1 MGNIGN
7 QAFVSPASMA
17 YGSGVR
23 LAKMEAGICQTEK
36 SSGYTRKIV
45 FASVVTVTLLATVCV
60 LAAASMQ
67 SEEALATRGGK
78 ALKFGDSI
86 NLMNIFN
93 EYIIVSPSG
102 RTSAGGFDSYHSNN
116 VLKILSPKGK
126 KGAVNYGDKV
136 VLMGPNGK
144 YLFTRYNGDVSCR
157 ASIIATDAEF
167 ELSGGKGPVLI
178 GNLVLLKSEYGY
190 LTAKPDGVTALAH
203 RATAMQKYTIGLP
216 GSETGLRHANGITFG
231 DTVMFQ
237 NANMEYLN
245 ADKNGWL
252 SIKSVASGRWAHFVV
267 LNPNNREGH
276 ITFGDLVVLRA
287 HNGRMVRS
295 LPNGDIQAVTEM
307 VDSSCEFTFIGTVG
321 HGSGIVHDQDSLAVK
336 AIYGGL
342 IDSTNVVHAKLNSNV
357 EMNKDS
363 VWKIKKVW
371 TDQF

>member
-126 KGAVNYGDKV
+126 KGAVNYGDKT

-144 YLFTRYNGDVSCR
+144 YLFTRYNGHVSCR
-157 ASIIATDAEF
+157 ASIIAADTEF
-167 ELSGGKGPVLI
+167 ELSGGKGPVLV
-178 GNLVLLKSEYGY
+178 GNLVLFKSEYGY
-190 LTAKPDGVTALAH
+190 LTAKPDGVTALSH
-203 RATAMQKYTIGLP
+203 RATAMQKYTVGLP
-216 GSETGLRHANGITFG
+216 GSETGLRHANGISYG
-231 DTVMFQ
+231 DTVMFE
-237 NANMEYLN
+237 NMDAEYLT

-252 SIKSVASGRWAHFVV
+252 SIMATSSGRWAHYVI
-267 LNPNNREGH
+267 LNPRNEEGR
-276 ITFGDLVVLRA
+276 ITYGDLIVLRA

-295 LPNGDIQAVTEM
+295 LPDRTIQAITEL
-307 VDSSCEFTFIGTVG
+307 VDDSCEFQLQGAIG
-321 HGSGIVHDQDSLAVK
+321 HSSGIVHDQDMLAIK
-336 AIYGGL
+336 ANYGGL
-342 IDSTNVVHAKLNSNV
+342 IDSSNSRHASLSP
-357 EMNKDS
+357 
-363 VWKIKKVW
+363 
-371 TDQF
+371 F